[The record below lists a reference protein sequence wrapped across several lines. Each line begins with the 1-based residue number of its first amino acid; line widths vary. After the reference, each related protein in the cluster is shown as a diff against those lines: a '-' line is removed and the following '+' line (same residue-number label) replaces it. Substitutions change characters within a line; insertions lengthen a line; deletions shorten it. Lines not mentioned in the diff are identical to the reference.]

1 MNAGNFCKT
10 SSTVRCKVEM
20 PTARTI
26 LPKLLHAINHTFIGA
41 GDWLVSFVQKFRE
54 NGKVLHR
61 IFRSVRVGLNIDD
74 VFRWMP
80 GKILFK
86 SDPGTGQDPA
96 TPIETGNGSAEN
108 MTGERKRCDI
118 TTGRT
123 SMSVQIDSLTLTPD
137 ENPVVRSGMLKQVS
151 SSLRW
156 NASRSKS
163 GPVAD

>member
-1 MNAGNFCKT
+1 MRVTSVKT
-10 SSTVRCKVEM
+10 SSTVRCKVEI
-20 PTARTI
+20 PTARSI
-26 LPKLLHAINHTFIGA
+26 LSDLAHPINYAFIGA
-41 GDWLVSFVQKFRE
+41 GDWLVSFAQKFRE
-54 NGKVLHR
+54 NWKVRGR
-61 IFRSVRVGLNIDD
+61 IFRSLRVGLNIDD

-86 SDPGTGQDPA
+86 SGPGTAQDPA
-96 TPIETGNGSAEN
+96 TRIETGNGSAEN

-118 TTGRT
+118 TTSRT

-151 SSLRW
+151 SSPRW
-156 NASRSKS
+156 NASRSKA